1 MEEWE
6 GMVKHSNWI
15 RRVEHTVLRLAS
27 FVFSLVS
34 AHAILWFFSALN
46 HVDRLQPFVTWGIA
60 IGFGV
65 LGYFVSR
72 GLAHRLLNKEPVRA
86 YIFICGVFELVE
98 VVCNY
103 AMAAVAV
110 QWITWLGIVPS
121 TQRAILTFLTYVV
134 LSIIP
139 VVTVMLAWVDM
150 DLERAKQGYEVR
162 GFGGYQPGAAAPA
175 YAPLAGARPAGGM
188 FGAGAGRPAAQP
200 KVSPAPI
207 TSAPGMTT
215 PAASYQQ
222 GYTGA
227 GVMPVMSQQ
236 RAAAGVPTTTFPQG
250 SAAPAVAPSMAASM
264 PVMASG
270 ASGSEPSAP
279 GWWNRMAG
287 ALPFGGRGAAQGNG
301 RN

>member
-1 MEEWE
+1 
-6 GMVKHSNWI
+6 VKQTNWV
-15 RRVEHTVLRLAS
+15 RRFEHTVLRCAS

-46 HVDRLQPFVTWGIA
+46 HVDSLQPFVTWGIA
-60 IGFGV
+60 LGFGV

-72 GLAHRLLNKEPVRA
+72 GLAHRLLNHERVRV
-86 YIFICGVFELVE
+86 YIFICLVFELVE

-110 QWITWLGIVPS
+110 QWITWLGLVPS
-121 TQRAILTFLTYVV
+121 VQRAVLTFLTYVV

-162 GFGGYQPGAAAPA
+162 GFGGYQPGAVVPS
-175 YAPLAGARPAGGM
+175 YVPPGGPLPGYGGVRP
-188 FGAGAGRPAAQP
+188 PAQP
-200 KVSPAPI
+200 KASPAPI
-207 TSAPGMTT
+207 TSTPGMTA

-227 GVMPVMSQQ
+227 GAMPAMLPN
-236 RAAAGVPTTTFPQG
+236 RAAAGVPTMAFSQG
-250 SAAPAVAPSMAASM
+250 SGAPAVAPGMVASL
-264 PVMASG
+264 PAMASG
-270 ASGSEPSAP
+270 ASEPSAG
-279 GWWNRMAG
+279 GWWNRMAS
-287 ALPFGGRGAAQGNG
+287 ALPFGGRPAVQPPG
-301 RN
+301 RE

>member
-1 MEEWE
+1 
-6 GMVKHSNWI
+6 MVKHSNWI
-15 RRVEHTVLRLAS
+15 RRMEHTVLRITS
-27 FVFSLVS
+27 FVFSVVS
-34 AHAILWFFSALN
+34 AHAIEWFFSALN
-46 HVDRLQPFVTWGIA
+46 HVDRLQPAVTWGIA
-60 IGFGV
+60 LGFGV

-110 QWITWLGIVPS
+110 QWITWLGLVPS
-121 TQRAILTFLTYVV
+121 VQRSILTFLTYLV

-162 GFGGYQPGAAAPA
+162 GFGLGARQ
-175 YAPLAGARPAGGM
+175 AGAVPVGGM
-188 FGAGAGRPAAQP
+188 FGAGVPRAATAQP
-200 KVSPAPI
+200 KPAPAPVSSLHAA
-207 TSAPGMTT
+207 TSAPI
-215 PAASYQQ
+215 AAYQQ

-227 GVMPVMSQQ
+227 PVTPMPAMPAS
-236 RAAAGVPTTTFPQG
+236 RAAAGVPTTAFPQG
-250 SAAPAVAPSMAASM
+250 AAAPAMASM
-264 PVMASG
+264 PVMAAPVS
-270 ASGSEPSAP
+270 AAEPAAG
-279 GWWNRMAG
+279 GWWNRAVG
-287 ALPFGGRGAAQGNG
+287 ALPFVGRGATQASN